1 MERRVCNES
10 AFSCYHEHVVVERAA
25 AAAFQQG
32 VLSVSYLFG
41 RCFYNFILLSSPSFP
56 VARANVR
63 RVAALHPTTPHSSPP
78 EPACVCCKFNPRRRD
93 SSFLSGMLLVFCFF
107 FAPCFPISSCLMSA
121 VVQQSTAAGCLFPL
135 FHSLTGADC

>member
-25 AAAFQQG
+25 AAAAFQQG
-32 VLSVSYLFG
+32 VFSVSYFFLVVVFLF
-41 RCFYNFILLSSPSFP
+41 FYLFFLSSPSFP

-63 RVAALHPTTPHSSPP
+63 RVAALHPTPHSSPP

-93 SSFLSGMLLVFCFF
+93 SSFLSGMLLVVFF

-121 VVQQSTAAGCLFPL
+121 IIQQSTAAGCLFSL
-135 FHSLTGADC
+135 FPSSDWS